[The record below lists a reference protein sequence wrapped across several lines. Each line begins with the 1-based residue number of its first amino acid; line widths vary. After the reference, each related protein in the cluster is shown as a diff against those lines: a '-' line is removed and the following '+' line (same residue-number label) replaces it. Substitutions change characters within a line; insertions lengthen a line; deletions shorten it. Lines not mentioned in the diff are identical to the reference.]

1 MYSSTLLYSR
11 SNKYHVTVP
20 TGLKTLLYSIILTFF
35 KLLSIFQ
42 KCFIIFIMIDSS
54 SLLGIKSFFLKFLFT
69 ILNTCSSELYLN
81 PIKNNTVQLLFVS
94 VFKKREKKQTLLL
107 FSGATLSLYHT
118 SMTPPKHC
126 HINVLTLF
134 YIHFSI
140 IFNHITYPLLNHIST
155 NVLRSVFTVREML
168 YTFIFLKHLPTDP
181 SVLFFL
187 SNKIN
192 KFKFIIRPYFSLC
205 SHVNNPFLVVN
216 GFLYS

>member
-81 PIKNNTVQLLFVS
+81 PIKNNTA
-94 VFKKREKKQTLLL
+94 LL
-107 FSGATLSLYHT
+107 FSPVYIKKTGKEVGVTPFSIRVISPNLSLNHT
-118 SMTPPKHC
+118 YIIPHKRC
-126 HINVLTLF
+126 HTK
-134 YIHFSI
+134 
-140 IFNHITYPLLNHIST
+140 PL
-155 NVLRSVFTVREML
+155 V
-168 YTFIFLKHLPTDP
+168 
-181 SVLFFL
+181 
-187 SNKIN
+187 
-192 KFKFIIRPYFSLC
+192 KF
-205 SHVNNPFLVVN
+205 
-216 GFLYS
+216 